1 MGAAELSK
9 YFRLNQEIVRLLN
22 TTEAREQLA
31 NIGVEALG
39 TSPEQFAAKTRS
51 QMSLLR
57 KMIKDT
63 GIRAG

>member
-1 MGAAELSK
+1 MGAADLSK